1 MLITTSHNKELS
13 EKIED
18 LLPQTC
24 LSEIFVANGIQA
36 IFLLWQ
42 LWHTHTHTHTCRHL
56 VSEVGEFQV
65 PVVSLSY
72 HYLQEQANGITVYL
86 TISGILSFSLA
97 LSLWPKHKN
106 CSVSWDIW
114 ISRK

>member
-1 MLITTSHNKELS
+1 MLITTSRNRELS

-18 LLPQTC
+18 FLPQTC

-42 LWHTHTHTHTCRHL
+42 LWHTHTCRHL

-97 LSLWPKHKN
+97 LSL
-106 CSVSWDIW
+106 
-114 ISRK
+114 